1 MRDTGIRS
9 LQVLCMASVTYETLG
24 QVHVLQC
31 AVCCMLHVLWC
42 VPYRASCLLLAA
54 GCSERFRLGARLL
67 CPHLPDYISV
77 LRAVACGIGGPSVHS
92 LYLSVA
98 PESIRVHPAWR
109 ASGLG
114 GNGLQ
119 H

>member
-42 VPYRASCLLLAA
+42 VPYRACCLLLVAVS
-54 GCSERFRLGARLL
+54 GSDSELVYSALIFLT
-67 CPHLPDYISV
+67 I
-77 LRAVACGIGGPSVHS
+77 S
-92 LYLSVA
+92 LYCAPLLVASVVQA
-98 PESIRVHPAWR
+98 YTRYI
-109 ASGLG
+109 
-114 GNGLQ
+114 
-119 H
+119 